1 MKNRKISKIT
11 ECLLN
16 AVFPP
21 RCPVCDE
28 ILLPEKILIHPKCKA
43 LLTMVGNDTCLR
55 CGKQL
60 ISERNEF
67 CFDCSH
73 KKNKLNKEISFKQ
86 GKAIF
91 VYKGLMKEVI
101 YRYKYANR
109 RDYTDFFVREA
120 MKYRDWIESKHIEC
134 IVPVPMHRSKQ
145 RKRGYNQAESFAR
158 GLSRELGI
166 PVRTDLV
173 KRIKKTEA
181 LKTQNEVQ
189 RRESL
194 RGAFMVP
201 EKAGIH
207 NILLVDDIY
216 TTGSTADEISKVLK
230 CAGAKE
236 IYLLNIC
243 IGRDRS

>member
-1 MKNRKISKIT
+1 
-11 ECLLN
+11 
-16 AVFPP
+16 
-21 RCPVCDE
+21 
-28 ILLPEKILIHPKCKA
+28 
-43 LLTMVGNDTCLR
+43 MVGNDTCLR

-91 VYKGLMKEVI
+91 VYKGRMKEII

-173 KRIKKTEA
+173 KRVKKTEA
-181 LKTQNEVQ
+181 LKTQNEIQ

-194 RGAFMVP
+194 QGAFLVP